1 MMGSYDEEEDLERR
15 PEQAFIPDCIHF
27 FMRRRITAL
36 MAGTVLTEKEGGT
49 YNESLM

>member
-1 MMGSYDEEEDLERR
+1 MMGSYDEGEDLERR
-15 PEQAFIPDCIHF
+15 PEQAFVPDCIHF
-27 FMRRRITAL
+27 FMRRRTAL